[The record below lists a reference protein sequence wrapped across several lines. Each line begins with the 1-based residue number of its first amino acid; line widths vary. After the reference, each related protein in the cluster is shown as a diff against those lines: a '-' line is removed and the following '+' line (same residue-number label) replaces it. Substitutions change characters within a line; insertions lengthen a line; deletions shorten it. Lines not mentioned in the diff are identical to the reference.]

1 MILQSQVLASGLVRT
16 FVKPREGE
24 QEIYQSGFLV
34 PGKRVW
40 GFRRY
45 VREGTQDEVEG
56 RLADTAPGE
65 HISQSLRQL
74 HRRVDGAGAQCVSN
88 VAVRAGGGFRTGWRH
103 LCDVP
108 ELQSDVNEAASPGVS
123 FAIGLRREFLFELAL
138 LAAGVLIPSSM

>member
-74 HRRVDGAGAQCVSN
+74 HRRVDGAGAQCVLH
-88 VAVRAGGGFRTGWRH
+88 VAVRAGGGFRVGVTCVMCPNFSQMSTKRRH
-103 LCDVP
+103 LKDLLP
-108 ELQSDVNEAASPGVS
+108 FASGGN
-123 FAIGLRREFLFELAL
+123 FI
-138 LAAGVLIPSSM
+138 